1 MTDLVDAHV
10 KLIRVLKE
18 NEVFHYNVGNGKP
31 YTVLEIVK
39 VVEKVTKQQIIF
51 AVSSQMSHPHCCH
64 MSKMQLKKGD
74 RAQGAVH
81 SRTNASWR
89 PTDSLH

>member
-1 MTDLVDAHV
+1 MERERERDDPHLVSIHLSLQVTDLVDAHV

-39 VVEKVTKQQIIF
+39 VVEKVTKKRII
-51 AVSSQMSHPHCCH
+51 S
-64 MSKMQLKKGD
+64 
-74 RAQGAVH
+74 
-81 SRTNASWR
+81 
-89 PTDSLH
+89 

>member
-1 MTDLVDAHV
+1 MHLSLQVTDLVDAHV

-39 VVEKVTKQQIIF
+39 VVEKVTKKRII
-51 AVSSQMSHPHCCH
+51 S
-64 MSKMQLKKGD
+64 
-74 RAQGAVH
+74 
-81 SRTNASWR
+81 
-89 PTDSLH
+89 